1 MLKPG
6 PPARCRHLIVQ
17 WAPENNTGMPTAP
30 YSYDQVPYLNRT
42 HVRTHPDRMATMA
55 ALLGLQPPPL
65 DACRVLELGCA
76 NGHNLLPM
84 ALNLPGSRFVG
95 VDLSARQIADGQ
107 AAVAELGLTNL
118 SLHHASILD
127 IDDSYGP
134 FDYILCHGVYS
145 WVPSTVQDKILAVCR
160 AHLAPQGVAFVSY
173 NTLPGWHDKL
183 RVREMLLHHVRHIT
197 DARERIRRSREFIQ
211 ALAEIVAPPEATE
224 LSAYGAVLRAEAEIV
239 ATQDDDYIY
248 HEYLEDSNLPIY
260 FHEFAQRVE
269 QHELQYLG
277 DADRGL
283 KALESVIPPA
293 AQPLAQHYTTGLVA
307 LEQFFDFLSNRTFR
321 SSLLVQGE
329 APVDRSIPSYRL
341 KPLWVRSA
349 LRPTNP
355 EADLAST
362 AFEAYAV
369 EGSSNTYSTAH
380 PVTKAALQVLANA
393 HPRAVAFNDL
403 VTQACALTYADP
415 AIAQSRVTLT
425 READALGQNLL
436 QGYTHDNSLVDLHA
450 FAPPLALT
458 PSDHPSALPSARF
471 QAIFGRN
478 VTNPYHH
485 HIHLDTLS
493 WYLVPFLDGTRDY
506 DALVALVLANASLAV
521 ERDGQELTDDA
532 QKPSLVRDQVETCL
546 HTLAHLGLL
555 LEP

>member
-1 MLKPG
+1 
-6 PPARCRHLIVQ
+6 
-17 WAPENNTGMPTAP
+17 MPSTP

-55 ALLGLQPPPL
+55 TLLGLEPPRL
-65 DACRVLELGCA
+65 ETCRVLELGCA

-84 ALNLPGSRFVG
+84 ALNLPSSQLVG

-107 AAVAELGLTNL
+107 AAVTELGLTNL
-118 SLHHASILD
+118 TLRHASIVD
-127 IDDSYGP
+127 IDASYGQ

-145 WVPSTVQDKILAVCR
+145 WVPAEVQAKILDVCR
-160 AHLAPQGVAFVSY
+160 AHLAPHGVAYVSY
-173 NTLPGWHDKL
+173 NCLPGWHDKM
-183 RVREMLLHHVRHIT
+183 RVREMLLHHVRHIS
-197 DARERIRRSREFIQ
+197 DARERIRQSREFIRG
-211 ALAEIVAPPEATE
+211 LAEVVAPPEATE
-224 LSAYGAVLRAEAEIV
+224 LSAYGATLRSEAEIV
-239 ATQDDDYIY
+239 AQQDDDYIY

-260 FHEFAQRVE
+260 FHEFAARVE
-269 QHELQYLG
+269 AHGLQYLG

-283 KALESVIPPA
+283 KALESVMPA
-293 AQPLAQHYTTGLVA
+293 TAQPLAQPYSHSLTA

-321 SSLLVQGE
+321 SSLLVLAD
-329 APVDRSIPSYRL
+329 APVDRSVPSYRL
-341 KPLWVRSA
+341 KNLFVRAA

-355 EADLAST
+355 EADLTSA
-362 AFEAYAV
+362 AYEPFAT
-369 EGSSNTYSTAH
+369 EGSANTFSTAH

-393 HPRAVAFNDL
+393 HPRAVPFSDL
-403 VTQACALTYADP
+403 VAEACARTYPDP
-415 AIAQSRVTLT
+415 SMAQSRVTLT

-436 QGYTHDNSLVDLHA
+436 QGYTADSALIDLHA

-458 PSDHPSALPSARF
+458 PAERPSALPSARF

-493 WYLVPFLDGTRDY
+493 WYLVPFLDGTRDVA
-506 DALVALVLANASLAV
+506 ALVALVLANPSLAV
-521 ERDGQELTDDA
+521 EKDGQELTDPA
-532 QKPSLVRDQVETCL
+532 EKPALVRDQVETCL

-555 LEP
+555 VEG

>member
-1 MLKPG
+1 
-6 PPARCRHLIVQ
+6 
-17 WAPENNTGMPTAP
+17 MPTAH

-55 ALLGLQPPPL
+55 ALLGLEPPRL
-65 DACRVLELGCA
+65 EACRVLELGCA

-84 ALNLPGSRFVG
+84 ALNLPGSQFVG
-95 VDLSARQIADGQ
+95 VDLSARQVADGQ

-118 SLHHASILD
+118 TLHHASILD
-127 IDDSYGP
+127 IGADYGP

-145 WVPSTVQDKILAVCR
+145 WVPAAVQDKIMAVCR
-160 AHLAPQGVAFVSY
+160 AHLAPHGVAYVSY
-173 NTLPGWHDKL
+173 NTMPGWHDKM
-183 RVREMLLHHVRHIT
+183 RVRDMLLHHVRHIT
-197 DARERIRRSREFIQ
+197 DARERIRQSREFIH

-224 LSAYGAVLRAEAEIV
+224 LSAYGATLRAEAEIV

-260 FHEFAQRVE
+260 FHDFAARVE
-269 QHELQYLG
+269 QHGLQYLG

-283 KALESVIPPA
+283 KTLESVIPPN
-293 AQPLAQHYTTGLVA
+293 AQLLAQQYSSGLPA

-329 APVDRSIPSYRL
+329 APVDRSVPGYRL
-341 KPLWVRSA
+341 KQLWVRAA

-355 EADLAST
+355 EADLTSADYET
-362 AFEAYAV
+362 FTT

-393 HPRAVAFNDL
+393 HPRALPFIELVA
-403 VTQACALTYADP
+403 QACAQTYADQS
-415 AIAQSRVTLT
+415 IAHSRVTLT
-425 READALGQNLL
+425 REAEALGQNLL
-436 QGYTHDNSLVDLHA
+436 QGYTHDNALVDLHA
-450 FAPPLALT
+450 FAPAVALT
-458 PSDHPSALPSARF
+458 PSVRPSALPSARF

-493 WYLVPFLDGTRDY
+493 WYLVPFLDGTRDHA
-506 DALVALVLANASLAV
+506 ALAALVLANPSLAV
-521 ERDGQELTDDA
+521 EKGGQELTDA
-532 QKPSLVRDQVETCL
+532 TQKPALVADQVETCL
-546 HTLAHLGLL
+546 YTLAHLGLL
-555 LEP
+555 LDE